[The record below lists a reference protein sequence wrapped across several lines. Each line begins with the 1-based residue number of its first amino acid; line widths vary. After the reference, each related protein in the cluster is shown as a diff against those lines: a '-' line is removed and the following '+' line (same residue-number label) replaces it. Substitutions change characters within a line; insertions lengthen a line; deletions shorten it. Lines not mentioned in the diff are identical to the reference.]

1 MRWETAHSWM
11 ATHLGRLCSA
21 RAELGPGP
29 GLPRGCGMGGM
40 IYGLLPYLLFQVINL
55 RAQPLHHSVQLR
67 DLHLGGAEVVP
78 VLTSRPLQLLVLG
91 WDGGRSRT
99 QRW

>member
-1 MRWETAHSWM
+1 
-11 ATHLGRLCSA
+11 
-21 RAELGPGP
+21 
-29 GLPRGCGMGGM
+29 MGGM

-91 WDGGRSRT
+91 WDEGRSRT